1 MYNIFVNLCLLC
13 SGRGRKN
20 DLIAKILPLF
30 ILPFLIQSAI
40 VPFAVTTLKLLLV
53 KSILVGKIA
62 IFLLIISALKNH
74 HNKYSSYDSPPQ
86 YVVDPPSRRSE
97 AVGYRVEGKPTTW
110 VN

>member
-1 MYNIFVNLCLLC
+1 M
-13 SGRGRKN
+13 
-20 DLIAKILPLF
+20 
-30 ILPFLIQSAI
+30 
-40 VPFAVTTLKLLLV
+40 PFAVTTLKLLLV

-74 HNKYSSYDSPPQ
+74 HTKYAAYDSPSP

-97 AVGYRVEGKPTTW
+97 ASSSIGYRVEGKPTTW